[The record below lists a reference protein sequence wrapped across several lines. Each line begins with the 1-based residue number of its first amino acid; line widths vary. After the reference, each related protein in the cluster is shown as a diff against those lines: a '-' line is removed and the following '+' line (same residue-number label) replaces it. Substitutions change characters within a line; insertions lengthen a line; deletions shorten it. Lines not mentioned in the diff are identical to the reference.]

1 MIRRYALSRKQRED
15 LAAYTRDVIAWA
27 STFNPDCAQSV
38 LNFVDEALRAQQ
50 PAGAGGTL
58 RAPAHQARLLTVE
71 FSRLLRDLA
80 RDVSIDATHVDRA
93 MVGQNGD
100 SEDWYVSYVH
110 SESSVEAA
118 RLLAR
123 GTKLLHRIVLAW
135 HRRTYRPASAS
146 NDTTPQLE
154 AGSAS

>member
-15 LAAYTRDVIAWA
+15 LAAYTRDLIAWA
-27 STFNPDCAQSV
+27 ATFTAVDTQSV

-50 PAGAGGTL
+50 PAGASGTL
-58 RAPAHQARLLTVE
+58 KAPANQARLLTVE
-71 FSRLLRDLA
+71 FSRLLRTLA
-80 RDVSIDATHVDRA
+80 RDVSIDATHIDHA
-93 MVGQNGD
+93 MVKEKD
-100 SEDWYVSYVH
+100 SEGWYAAYVH
-110 SESSVEAA
+110 SESFVEAA

-123 GTKLLHRIVLAW
+123 GTKLLHRIALAW
-135 HRRTYRPASAS
+135 HRRTYSPAAAS